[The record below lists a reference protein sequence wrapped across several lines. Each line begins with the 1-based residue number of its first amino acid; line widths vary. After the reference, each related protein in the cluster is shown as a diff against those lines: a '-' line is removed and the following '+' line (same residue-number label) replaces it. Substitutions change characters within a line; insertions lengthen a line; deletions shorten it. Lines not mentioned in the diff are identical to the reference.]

1 MKPKYLELNVDEI
14 ELDMENPRIAKYL
27 EMYGKENLNSEVISL
42 ALGGGTN
49 DDKGT
54 SYNTLKESIK
64 ANKGIINPIM
74 VNKTTDGRFIVI
86 EGNTRVQI
94 YKEFKKYNVDG
105 DWEKISALVFEN
117 LNEDEKD
124 AIRLQSH
131 LVGPREWDPY
141 SKAKYLNYLSNSRNL
156 PMSQIISF
164 CGGNQAEI
172 IKLIEAYN
180 EMETYYRDNLD
191 DDSEF
196 DQRDFSKFYEF
207 QRKTIKEAI
216 LRKGYTIENFAKWVI
231 DGNIDTAINVRK
243 IPQIFESKEAIE
255 VFLKSNIS
263 EAEKK
268 VVIDDGFD
276 KTIENI
282 PYYVLANQLNKKI
295 NSMDLGEFKSLKFD
309 TDKENE
315 KNILIDLYENMKWLI
330 KEFDEEN

>member
-1 MKPKYLELNVDEI
+1 MKPEFRELNI
-14 ELDMENPRIAKYL
+14 ENLQLDMENPRIAKYI
-27 EMYGKENLNSEVISL
+27 EIYGKEDLNSEVISL

-49 DDKGT
+49 DEKGT

-74 VNKTTDGRFIVI
+74 VNEMENGEMIVI

-94 YKEFKKYNVDG
+94 YKEFKKYGVEGN
-105 DWEKISALVFEN
+105 WETISALVFKNLDEN
-117 LNEDEKD
+117 EKD

-156 PMSQIISF
+156 PMARIISF
-164 CGGNQAEI
+164 CGGNQSEI
-172 IKLIEAYN
+172 IKLIESYN
-180 EMETYYRDNLD
+180 EMETYYRKNLH

-196 DQRDFSKFYEF
+196 DQKDFSKFYEF

-216 LRKGYTIENFAKWVI
+216 FRKGYTIEDYAKWVI
-231 DGNIDTAINVRK
+231 NGNVDTAVNVRKLPLIFNNNEAINV
-243 IPQIFESKEAIE
+243 
-255 VFLKSNIS
+255 FLNSNIS

-268 VVIDDGFD
+268 VVVDDSFD
-276 KTIENI
+276 KTLNNI

-295 NSMDLGEFKSLKFD
+295 NEIELKELKSLQYD
-309 TDKENE
+309 TDRENE
-315 KNILIDLYENMKWLI
+315 KNILLDLYENIKWLI
-330 KEFDEEN
+330 KNFDEEK

>member
-1 MKPKYLELNVDEI
+1 M
-14 ELDMENPRIAKYL
+14 
-27 EMYGKENLNSEVISL
+27 
-42 ALGGGTN
+42 
-49 DDKGT
+49 
-54 SYNTLKESIK
+54 
-64 ANKGIINPIM
+64 
-74 VNKTTDGRFIVI
+74 
-86 EGNTRVQI
+86 
-94 YKEFKKYNVDG
+94 
-105 DWEKISALVFEN
+105 
-117 LNEDEKD
+117 
-124 AIRLQSH
+124 QSH

-156 PMSQIISF
+156 PMAQIISF
-164 CGGNQAEI
+164 CGGNQSEI
-172 IKLIEAYN
+172 MKLIEAYN
-180 EMETYYRDNLD
+180 EMETYYRTNLN

-207 QRKTIKEAI
+207 QRKTIKESI
-216 LRKGYTIENFAKWVI
+216 LRKGYTTEDFAKWVI
-231 DGNIDTAINVRK
+231 NGNVDTAINVRK
-243 IPQIFESKEAIE
+243 IPQIFESNEAIE

-309 TDKENE
+309 TDRENE

-330 KEFDEEN
+330 GEFDEDN